1 MSMGLPF
8 FTLCPHPVSIGSS
21 EMSEALNLNQ
31 TAMSTDDIVL
41 VDVTSAPAVDE
52 DPWATIAL
60 PQAIGIEEL
69 EEGDSIDLLDSLT
82 DQNHTL
88 RSRVAFLESAL
99 EQSQLTMKQESERWE
114 SRVKASEDAWL
125 REQEAV
131 IARHL
136 SDLTLSQQKVTELF
150 QQLERSHQLTQ
161 RQQIVIDTMNTEL
174 RVSQEQVAQLER
186 ECAATQ
192 QNFTEQ
198 VQLVSQSEHSC
209 RDLRSRLNRQQRYT
223 LQFKA
228 ALEKSL
234 EVPSLG
240 LLEET
245 IAVEPLAPKS
255 ATARVDIPKAPP
267 VQPWSSQSG
276 SSSESDWSS
285 KAWVNAF
292 LSDSPEAFPND
303 EAKTVYLTSEAVLES
318 QEPVSYVIE
327 DMPASENEMD
337 IDLPSPRLDGWEEP
351 NEIEEEPV
359 PVVSPFITL
368 KQEEGES
375 ESDRLKRESLL
386 AIELPSFGN

>member
-1 MSMGLPF
+1 
-8 FTLCPHPVSIGSS
+8 
-21 EMSEALNLNQ
+21 MSEALNLNQ
-31 TAMSTDDIVL
+31 STEMSYRTDDIVL
-41 VDVTSAPAVDE
+41 VDVTSAPPMDE

-60 PQAIGIEEL
+60 PNAIGAEEL
-69 EEGDSIDLLDSLT
+69 EAGDSIDLFDSLT
-82 DQNHTL
+82 DQNQTL

-136 SDLTLSQQKVTELF
+136 GDLTLSQQKVTELF

-186 ECAATQ
+186 ECATTQ
-192 QNFTEQ
+192 QNFAQQ
-198 VQLVSQSEHSC
+198 VQLMAQSEHSC

-240 LLEET
+240 LLEEP
-245 IAVEPLAPKS
+245 AAFVESVTPKTT
-255 ATARVDIPKAPP
+255 AARVEIPKASP

-276 SSSESDWSS
+276 SSSEPDWSS

-327 DMPASENEMD
+327 DMPASEPEME

-351 NEIEEEPV
+351 VSEIEGEVV
-359 PVVSPFITL
+359 PAVSPFITL

-386 AIELPSFGN
+386 AIELPSFGK

>member
-1 MSMGLPF
+1 
-8 FTLCPHPVSIGSS
+8 
-21 EMSEALNLNQ
+21 MSEALNSNQ
-31 TAMSTDDIVL
+31 TTEISYRTDDIVL
-41 VDVTSAPAVDE
+41 VDVTSAPAMDE
-52 DPWATIAL
+52 DPWTTVAL
-60 PQAIGIEEL
+60 PNAIGAEEL
-69 EEGDSIDLLDSLT
+69 EEGDSIDLVDSLT
-82 DQNHTL
+82 HQNDTL
-88 RSRVAFLESAL
+88 RSRIAFLESAL
-99 EQSQLTMKQESERWE
+99 GQSQLTLQQESERWE
-114 SRVKASEDAWL
+114 SRAKASEDAWL

-136 SDLTLSQQKVTELF
+136 GDLTQSQQKVTELF

-186 ECAATQ
+186 ECATTQ
-192 QNFTEQ
+192 QNFVEQ
-198 VQLVSQSEHSC
+198 VQLVVQAEHSC

-240 LLEET
+240 LLEDT
-245 IAVEPLAPKS
+245 IAAVENAAPKT
-255 ATARVDIPKAPP
+255 AAARVEIPKASP

-327 DMPASENEMD
+327 DMPTPESEMD

-351 NEIEEEPV
+351 VGEVEAESV

-386 AIELPSFGN
+386 AIELPSFGK

>member
-1 MSMGLPF
+1 
-8 FTLCPHPVSIGSS
+8 
-21 EMSEALNLNQ
+21 MSEALNLNQ

-52 DPWATIAL
+52 DPWATVAL
-60 PQAIGIEEL
+60 PNAIGIEEL
-69 EEGDSIDLLDSLT
+69 EEGDSIDLVDSLT

-99 EQSQLTMKQESERWE
+99 KQSQLTMKQESERWE

-186 ECAATQ
+186 ECAITQ
-192 QNFTEQ
+192 QNFTQQ
-198 VQLVSQSEHSC
+198 VQLVAQSEHSC

-240 LLEET
+240 LLEDT
-245 IAVEPLAPKS
+245 IATVESAVPKT
-255 ATARVDIPKAPP
+255 AAARVEIPKASP

-327 DMPASENEMD
+327 DMPAAATEMD

-351 NEIEEEPV
+351 VSELEEEAPV

-368 KQEEGES
+368 KHEEGES

-386 AIELPSFGN
+386 AIDLPSFGK

>member
-1 MSMGLPF
+1 
-8 FTLCPHPVSIGSS
+8 
-21 EMSEALNLNQ
+21 MSEALNLNQ
-31 TAMSTDDIVL
+31 STETSYRTDDIVL
-41 VDVTSAPAVDE
+41 VDVTSTPAIDE

-60 PQAIGIEEL
+60 PNAIGIEAL
-69 EEGDSIDLLDSLT
+69 EIGDSIDLLDSLT

-150 QQLERSHQLTQ
+150 QQLELSHQLTQ

-186 ECAATQ
+186 ECTTTQ
-192 QNFTEQ
+192 QNFAQQ
-198 VQLVSQSEHSC
+198 VQLVAQSEHSC

-240 LLEET
+240 LLEDP
-245 IAVEPLAPKS
+245 IATVESITPKT
-255 ATARVDIPKAPP
+255 AAARVEIPKASP

-327 DMPASENEMD
+327 DMPASETEMD

-351 NEIEEEPV
+351 VSDIEVEPV

-386 AIELPSFGN
+386 AIELPSFGK

>member
-1 MSMGLPF
+1 
-8 FTLCPHPVSIGSS
+8 
-21 EMSEALNLNQ
+21 MSEALNSNQ
-31 TAMSTDDIVL
+31 TTEISYRTDDIVL
-41 VDVTSAPAVDE
+41 VDVTSAPAMDE
-52 DPWATIAL
+52 DPWTMVAL
-60 PQAIGIEEL
+60 PNAIGVEEL
-69 EEGDSIDLLDSLT
+69 EEGDSIDLVDSLT
-82 DQNHTL
+82 QQNDTL
-88 RSRVAFLESAL
+88 HSRIAFLESAL
-99 EQSQLTMKQESERWE
+99 GQSQLTLQQESERWE
-114 SRVKASEDAWL
+114 SRARASEDAWL

-136 SDLTLSQQKVTELF
+136 GDLTQSQQKVTELF

-161 RQQIVIDTMNTEL
+161 RQQILIDTMNTEL

-186 ECAATQ
+186 ECATTQ
-192 QNFTEQ
+192 QNFAEQ
-198 VQLVSQSEHSC
+198 VQLVVQAEHSC

-234 EVPSLG
+234 EVPG
-240 LLEET
+240 LLEEP
-245 IAVEPLAPKS
+245 IATVEPLAPKT
-255 ATARVDIPKAPP
+255 AAARVAIPKASP

-276 SSSESDWSS
+276 SGNESDWSS

-327 DMPASENEMD
+327 DMPAPETEMD

-351 NEIEEEPV
+351 ANDIEAEPV

-368 KQEEGES
+368 KHEEGES

-386 AIELPSFGN
+386 AIDLPSFGK